1 MLHAVLSRVRVLDDL
16 AGAVER
22 ECKRRSVG
30 QSTAD
35 EYLADLRKAFDEA
48 GPLVASWFDPDC
60 RVFSERSI
68 YRSDDDEAFRPD
80 RVVISP
86 DGAVTVVDYK
96 FTSEPRPTHFAQV
109 ENYISLMRSLGRC
122 SVVGYLWYP
131 LLGRVIKVGE

>member
-1 MLHAVLSRVRVLDDL
+1 M
-16 AGAVER
+16 
-22 ECKRRSVG
+22 KR
-30 QSTAD
+30 A
-35 EYLADLRKAFDEA
+35 
-48 GPLVASWFDPDC
+48 PLVASWFDPDC

-109 ENYISLMRSLGRC
+109 EKLYIAHAKPRALLCRRLSMVSSAWQGYQSGRMN
-122 SVVGYLWYP
+122 
-131 LLGRVIKVGE
+131 R